1 MTPIHIIVLC
11 FLLLVVASFSSL
23 LESDAVFSR
32 VHIEDTKRPARQ
44 LGQFNLKTRHS
55 RRERRMTRRYERRIE
70 RRKRR
75 IERRKRRI
83 ERRRRRI
90 ARREYR
96 KIARRKRKIARQIS
110 KKQRRAIELEEAE
123 SFTAVGAPMPCIG
136 TCCGKKCTI

>member
-75 IERRKRRI
+75 IERR
-83 ERRRRRI
+83 RRRI